1 MSTSDP
7 QTLGRQL
14 ANEAID
20 KVQAAEEWSGD
31 WYAMACIVA
40 RSVASRQL
48 MFSSDDVWEA
58 LRERGL
64 PTNDRRVMGA
74 VMRSLHRDDV
84 AVRTNYTE
92 PSRRPTC
99 HSRPVAIWKS
109 LIRKP

>member
-1 MSTSDP
+1 VATSDP
-7 QTLGRQL
+7 RTLGRKL
-14 ANEAID
+14 ADQAID
-20 KVQAAEEWSGD
+20 GIQAAEEWHGD
-31 WYAMACIVA
+31 WYGMACIVA

-58 LRERGL
+58 LRERGV
-64 PTNDRRVMGA
+64 PATDRRVMGS

-84 AVRTNYTE
+84 AVRTSYTE
-92 PSRRPTC
+92 PSRRPAC